1 MYGRFYGNTIDNL
14 KNESCSAVE
23 MRNMIVFPVTDPR
36 SEKKDRAEEV
46 VNDRVVEKEKN
57 EKLKEEEMRK
67 KKKLGEDTHLAN

>member
-1 MYGRFYGNTIDNL
+1 
-14 KNESCSAVE
+14 
-23 MRNMIVFPVTDPR
+23 MIVFPVTDPR